1 MYQKIVFPLLLFL
14 FLFQGIS
21 AQYYSSGADPA
32 SIRWQKID
40 HDKFKLVFP
49 EEFSKPARELA
60 IFMDSIIPSIEAT
73 LNHSPGKIDILIHS
87 HSTFTNGFVSWA
99 PKRIELYPN
108 PSQSNYSTDWLQQLA
123 VHEYRHIVQ
132 IDKLNQ
138 GFTKVA
144 SWLTGQQA
152 VGAALGAYLPMWFIE
167 GDAVITETTLS
178 QSGRGRLPV
187 FTQPLRARI
196 SGFGPDSYDK
206 AYLGSYKDFVP
217 DYYKM
222 GYHLTAEVRNRY
234 GAGIWENVI
243 DNVGKNSWSLI
254 PFRRSLRKTGHN
266 SPNELYKSV
275 YDSIA
280 NEWGKYEDTINLTK
294 QTPVASSEGTHT
306 DFQFPVITRKGQLF
320 AEMSGPGIRK
330 QIVALHPPKK
340 PKTLSYTGYRDEDPI
355 TANERWVAWSETMPH
370 IRWPNADHSVIRI
383 YDLENEKTQ
392 TLTHKSRYFAPAL
405 ASQSDTLA
413 VVETTK
419 SYEFFITLIDLNT
432 GKTFERIPTPDNAF
446 PIHPS
451 WGDVRGE
458 LVMVLL
464 QDNKKSIVS
473 LNTFEKTWKTLRA
486 PALDEPKYP
495 QKSRNNLWFAA
506 STIHSEEIF
515 CLNLKNN
522 TTRQVTQSK
531 FGATSPTVIP
541 SDSSLYYAHYTPM
554 GYEITKTNKFQ
565 TLKKNI
571 QPSSLNSPLVKK
583 LTNQEPVEVNINN
596 NFNPEIDDYSKW
608 NLLNL
613 HSWAPA
619 YTNIDNREL
628 YPGLTLMSQNLLG
641 TAVARVAYN
650 AAGSKSREKF
660 NAGFTYRG
668 WFPIIDFDVKWG
680 DFNGTFND
688 IYIGQDNLFTIEQI
702 GKENHIKVETGIR
715 VPLDLSAG
723 EWSRLIQPRAG
734 LSWQNISNRVYQ
746 QNIIEVL
753 PGDQYYETGETNV
766 IEYPELDY
774 WAIDYSLYFHN
785 KQRGTYRD
793 VNTRWG
799 QALSFI
805 YKHTPAGNYNSG
817 EAVAASG
824 KLYLPGIGRHDALTI
839 GGGWQKRS
847 NGDEIATS
855 LPYRTFQRFGDA
867 IALPRGYNNIYNDQ
881 LFVLNT
887 TYQMP
892 LWNPDWSLSGIAYIK
907 RFRLNLFLDAAR
919 TNYQL
924 SFIESGQTQTYRD
937 TYTTSGI
944 ELMTDLHLFRFVLPF
959 SIGYRGGWREAN
971 NTFFH
976 EAVFS
981 TSFDSFLV
989 NNRKK

>member
-1 MYQKIVFPLLLFL
+1 M
-14 FLFQGIS
+14 
-21 AQYYSSGADPA
+21 
-32 SIRWQKID
+32 
-40 HDKFKLVFP
+40 VFP
-49 EEFSKPARELA
+49 EEFSEPARELA

-87 HSTFTNGFVSWA
+87 HSTYTNGFVSWA

-123 VHEYRHIVQ
+123 IHEYRHIVQ

-178 QSGRGRLPV
+178 QSGRGRLPA

-196 SGFGPDSYDK
+196 SRFGPDSYDK

-234 GAGIWENVI
+234 GTDIWEDVL
-243 DNVGKNSWSLI
+243 DNVGKNSWSLS
-254 PFRRSLRKTGHN
+254 PFRKGIKKSGYK
-266 SPNELYKSV
+266 SPEKLYNSV

-280 NEWGKYEDTINLTK
+280 DAWAQHEDTIQITK
-294 QTPVASSEGTHT
+294 TTSFAHPNNTHT
-306 DFQFPVITRKGQLF
+306 DIRFPTITQNGHIF

-330 QIVALHPPKK
+330 QIVELKSTNK
-340 PKTLSYTGYRDEDPI
+340 PNTLSYTGYRDEDPI
-355 TANERWVAWSETMPH
+355 SANERWVAWSETKPH
-370 IRWPNADHSVIRI
+370 IRWPNADYSVIRL
-383 YDLENEKTQ
+383 YDRINEKSQ

-405 ASQSDTLA
+405 AMESDTLA
-413 VVETTK
+413 VIETTQ
-419 SYEFFITLIDLNT
+419 SYTFFITLIDLNT
-432 GKTFERIPTPDNAF
+432 GDVIEQISTPDNAF
-446 PIHPS
+446 PMHPS
-451 WGDVRGE
+451 WSNIPGE
-458 LVMVLL
+458 LIMLLL
-464 QDNKKSIVS
+464 QNNQKSIVS
-473 LNTFEKTWKTLRA
+473 LNIFDKTWKTLRA
-486 PALDEPKYP
+486 PALDEPKHP
-495 QKSRNNLWFAA
+495 TKSGNNLWFTA

-515 CLNLKNN
+515 CMDLKNK
-522 TTRQVTQSK
+522 TTRQLTQSK
-531 FGATSPTVIP
+531 FGATSPAVHPKDT
-541 SDSSLYYAHYTPM
+541 SLYYAHYTPW
-554 GYEITKTNKFQ
+554 GYEITKINKNQ
-565 TLKKNI
+565 TYKEKT
-571 QPSSLNSPLVKK
+571 QPSTLNNQLVKK
-583 LTNQEPVEVNINN
+583 LTNQEPDGKNIDN
-596 NFNPEIDDYSKW
+596 NFDPEISKYSKW
-608 NLLNL
+608 NLINL

-619 YTNIDNREL
+619 YVNIDDSEI
-628 YPGLTLMSQNLLG
+628 YPGITLMSQNLLG
-641 TAVARVAYN
+641 TAVTRVGYN

-680 DFNGTFND
+680 NFNGEFDN
-688 IYIGQDNLFTIEQI
+688 IYIGEDELFTIDQL
-702 GKENHIKVETGIR
+702 GKENHIKVETGIK
-715 VPLDLSAG
+715 VPLVLSSG
-723 EWSRLIQPRAG
+723 KWSRLIQPRVQ
-734 LSWQNISNRVYQ
+734 LSWQNISNRIYQ
-746 QNIIEVL
+746 QSIIEVL
-753 PGDQYYETGETNV
+753 PNDQYYETEETN
-766 IEYPELDY
+766 ILEYPELDY
-774 WAIDYSLYFHN
+774 WAMDYSIYLHN

-799 QALSFI
+799 QTLSFI
-805 YKHTPAGNYNSG
+805 YKHTPFGNYNSG
-817 EAVAASG
+817 EALAAAG
-824 KLYLPGIGRHDALTI
+824 RLYLPGIGRHDAFTI
-839 GGGWQKRS
+839 GGSWQKKS
-847 NGDEIATS
+847 KGDEINTN
-855 LPYRTFQRFGDA
+855 LPYRTFQRFSDA
-867 IALPRGYNNIYNDQ
+867 IGLPRGYSSIYNDQ

-887 TYQMP
+887 TYQLP
-892 LWNPDWSLSGIAYIK
+892 LWNPDWSLSAIAYIK

-919 TNYQL
+919 TNYKL
-924 SFIESGQTQTYRD
+924 SFIDNGQTQTYWD

-989 NNRKK
+989 NNR